1 MLNKKIK
8 KKFIVILIAL
18 LTYAIFLIFNNTQPY
33 GKLAMLPITLL
44 VIFEFI
50 KKRILRNIL
59 MSIALIAI
67 SLIFIVGTRSLLSN
81 TTNQE
86 LFNQETPVKFSKL
99 TFEEALLFSKEANK
113 PLFIDFYT
121 VWCGPCIQFHK
132 EVLTDKSVASKMN
145 KAFINLKY
153 NIYEGEGNLL
163 RKKYGVYYVPR
174 FVIINDLGEIIEDIN
189 TDSIL
194 TKERMI
200 KISNNYLK

>member
-18 LTYAIFLIFNNTQPY
+18 LTYAIFLIFNNPQPY

-44 VIFEFI
+44 VIFGFI

>member
-8 KKFIVILIAL
+8 KRVVVILIAL
-18 LTYAIFLIFNNTQPY
+18 LTYAIFLILKNPQPY
-33 GKLAMLPITLL
+33 GKLAILAITLL
-44 VIFEFI
+44 VVFSFI
-50 KKRILRNIL
+50 KKRIIRNSL
-59 MSIALIAI
+59 MSISLIAL
-67 SLIFIVGTRSLLSN
+67 SLIFIIGTRSLLFN
-81 TTNQE
+81 ATNQE

-99 TFEEALLFSKEANK
+99 TFEKALQFSKETNK

-132 EVLTDKSVASKMN
+132 EVLTDKSVANKMN

-153 NIYEGEGNLL
+153 NIYEGEGNAL
-163 RKKYGVYYVPR
+163 REKYEVSYVPR

-194 TKERMI
+194 NKERMI

>member
-1 MLNKKIK
+1 MKNR
-8 KKFIVILIAL
+8 FIIILIAL
-18 LTYAIFLIFNNTQPY
+18 LTYAIFLIFKNPQPY

-44 VIFEFI
+44 VIFGFI

-99 TFEEALLFSKEANK
+99 TFEEALLFSKETNK

-163 RKKYGVYYVPR
+163 REKYGVSYVPR